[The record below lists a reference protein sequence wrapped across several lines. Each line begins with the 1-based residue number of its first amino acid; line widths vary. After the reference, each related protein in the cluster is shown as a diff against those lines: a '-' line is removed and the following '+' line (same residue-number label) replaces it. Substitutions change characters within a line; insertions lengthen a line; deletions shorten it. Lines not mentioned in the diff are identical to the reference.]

1 MMSVNDFRYLIFF
14 DDGYAQYSRS
24 DDIHKVL
31 DQSKLIQFFKWIF
44 FSEECMYNK
53 IKRVPVIK

>member
-1 MMSVNDFRYLIFF
+1 MLSDNVYDNDSRYLIFF

-31 DQSKLIQFFKWIF
+31 DQSKLRQVFFQWIF
-44 FSEECMYNK
+44 
-53 IKRVPVIK
+53 I

>member
-1 MMSVNDFRYLIFF
+1 MYYNDFRYLIFF

-31 DQSKLIQFFKWIF
+31 DQSRLIKVF
-44 FSEECMYNK
+44 FSMNIFGRMHNK
-53 IKRVPVIK
+53 IKRVI